1 MLDETFTQL
10 NGLNLYAYCYNNPVM
25 MTDPDGA
32 FALTWWQK
40 LLIGLAFITLGA
52 IATALSGGSFAAA
65 FVCGLS
71 VAVKSA
77 VTGAI
82 VGAVMG
88 GLTSAFSGGNVLEGT
103 ASGLMNGLFDGFM
116 WGGITAGVSNV
127 IKPGSFCFI
136 AGTKVL
142 TDSGQ
147 KNIEDIEVGDQ
158 VLAYD
163 EETGVT
169 AYKPVL
175 HLFRNTTK
183 EWCTVSI
190 RGAEGE
196 LYEITSTPGHKYFVP
211 ENRVRKDSRAP
222 EHASYAGL
230 SEKWVSACDL
240 KCGDKVLLSDGTLCE
255 VEGVTLKQ
263 LETPETTYNL
273 EVADFHTYYV
283 SDACVLVH
291 NECWGTTRRK
301 YWRQQANNPVNTG
314 KYEISNFNIS
324 RMSKGKAPIGY
335 DGRSVE
341 LHHIY
346 GKHYDMNSFVQLT
359 RSEHIA
365 FHKMYGYK
373 TFPNIFG
380 GG

>member
-1 MLDETFTQL
+1 M
-10 NGLNLYAYCYNNPVM
+10 
-25 MTDPDGA
+25 
-32 FALTWWQK
+32 
-40 LLIGLAFITLGA
+40 
-52 IATALSGGSFAAA
+52 
-65 FVCGLS
+65 
-71 VAVKSA
+71 KSA

-255 VEGVTLKQ
+255 VEGVSCKKLS
-263 LETPETTYNL
+263 EPETTYNL
-273 EVADFHTYYV
+273 EVADFHTYCV

-291 NECWGTTRRK
+291 NADSCSNPGGRHGGEVHRNKVESVRTDLTKKGWSVSLKESRVMVKGGRYRYPDLIATKNGQTRFYQIGRTTASGK
-301 YWRQQANNPVNTG
+301 PVAR
-314 KYEISNFNIS
+314 EI
-324 RMSKGKAPIGY
+324 RALRDLG
-335 DGRSVE
+335 E
-341 LHHIY
+341 
-346 GKHYDMNSFVQLT
+346 
-359 RSEHIA
+359 IA
-365 FHKMYGYK
+365 K
-373 TFPNIFG
+373 TFFIPYM
-380 GG
+380 

>member
-1 MLDETFTQL
+1 MKDRGEEAETF
-10 NGLNLYAYCYNNPVM
+10 
-25 MTDPDGA
+25 DR
-32 FALTWWQK
+32 
-40 LLIGLAFITLGA
+40 LIGRMAQGETDAVRAFFDRYGRL
-52 IATALSGGSFAAA
+52 LYAAA

-240 KCGDKVLLSDGTLCE
+240 KHGDKVLLSDGTLCE
-255 VEGVTLKQ
+255 VERVFCKKLS
-263 LETPETTYNL
+263 EPETTYNL

-291 NECWGTTRRK
+291 NADCGGQLRF
-301 YWRQQANNPVNTG
+301 ANRGSTGRTQPNSLVEKLAMEQVRSNPLDGANVLSKIKLSDKRWVAKNAKNCEVGNSYNKNT
-314 KYEISNFNIS
+314 F
-324 RMSKGKAPIGY
+324 
-335 DGRSVE
+335 
-341 LHHIY
+341 
-346 GKHYDMNSFVQLT
+346 
-359 RSEHIA
+359 
-365 FHKMYGYK
+365 
-373 TFPNIFG
+373 
-380 GG
+380 

>member
-1 MLDETFTQL
+1 M
-10 NGLNLYAYCYNNPVM
+10 GV
-25 MTDPDGA
+25 
-32 FALTWWQK
+32 AL
-40 LLIGLAFITLGA
+40 
-52 IATALSGGSFAAA
+52 
-65 FVCGLS
+65 
-71 VAVKSA
+71 
-77 VTGAI
+77 
-82 VGAVMG
+82 
-88 GLTSAFSGGNVLEGT
+88 
-103 ASGLMNGLFDGFM
+103 
-116 WGGITAGVSNV
+116 
-127 IKPGSFCFI
+127 
-136 AGTKVL
+136 
-142 TDSGQ
+142 
-147 KNIEDIEVGDQ
+147 
-158 VLAYD
+158 
-163 EETGVT
+163 
-169 AYKPVL
+169 
-175 HLFRNTTK
+175 
-183 EWCTVSI
+183 
-190 RGAEGE
+190 
-196 LYEITSTPGHKYFVP
+196 
-211 ENRVRKDSRAP
+211 RKDSRAL

-240 KCGDKVLLSDGTLCE
+240 KHGDKVLLSDGTLCE
-255 VEGVTLKQ
+255 VEGVSCKKLS
-263 LETPETTYNL
+263 EPETTYNL

>member
-1 MLDETFTQL
+1 
-10 NGLNLYAYCYNNPVM
+10 
-25 MTDPDGA
+25 
-32 FALTWWQK
+32 
-40 LLIGLAFITLGA
+40 
-52 IATALSGGSFAAA
+52 
-65 FVCGLS
+65 
-71 VAVKSA
+71 
-77 VTGAI
+77 
-82 VGAVMG
+82 
-88 GLTSAFSGGNVLEGT
+88 
-103 ASGLMNGLFDGFM
+103 MNGLFDGFM

-127 IKPGSFCFI
+127 VKPGSFCFI

-147 KNIEDIEVGDQ
+147 KNIEDIEVGDY

-183 EWCTVSI
+183 EWCTVSV
-190 RGAEGE
+190 RGNDGE

-211 ENRVRKDSRAP
+211 SNRVRKDSRAL

-240 KCGDKVLLSDGTLCE
+240 KHGDKVLLSDGTLCE

-291 NECWGTTRRK
+291 NNKCHELGKQGEEYIARTRGLSKNTMLRNDLGIPDFFDDANHLLIESKNVARQSFTGQLQRYLTYAQSHGMSMELYVRQGTK
-301 YWRQQANNPVNTG
+301 LSNNLLASG
-314 KYEISNFNIS
+314 IKIMRF
-324 RMSKGKAPIGY
+324 AW
-335 DGRSVE
+335 
-341 LHHIY
+341 
-346 GKHYDMNSFVQLT
+346 
-359 RSEHIA
+359 
-365 FHKMYGYK
+365 
-373 TFPNIFG
+373 
-380 GG
+380 

>member
-1 MLDETFTQL
+1 M
-10 NGLNLYAYCYNNPVM
+10 
-25 MTDPDGA
+25 
-32 FALTWWQK
+32 
-40 LLIGLAFITLGA
+40 LIGLAFITLGA

-71 VAVKSA
+71 VAMKSA

-88 GLTSAFSGGNVLEGT
+88 GLTSAFSDGNVLEGT
-103 ASGLMNGLFDGFM
+103 ASGLMNGLIDGFM

-169 AYKPVL
+169 SYKPVL

-183 EWCTVSI
+183 EWYHIQAANEEIICTGEHPFYVIGKGFIKASELNCCDKLLNANGAVVSI
-190 RGAEGE
+190 DC
-196 LYEITSTPGHKYFVP
+196 V
-211 ENRVRKDSRAP
+211 
-222 EHASYAGL
+222 
-230 SEKWVSACDL
+230 WV
-240 KCGDKVLLSDGTLCE
+240 E
-255 VEGVTLKQ
+255 R
-263 LETPETTYNL
+263 LETEQTTYNF

-283 SDACVLVH
+283 SELHILVH
-291 NECWGTTRRK
+291 NRCRITEQVPKRPDRITGYTK
-301 YWRQQANNPVNTG
+301 HGLQQALGRDGHGVSPKGILDAFRNPKNVVYDAGRDTFKFIGQRSITVLNHEG
-314 KYEISNFNIS
+314 KIVT
-324 RMSKGKAPIGY
+324 A
-335 DGRSVE
+335 
-341 LHHIY
+341 
-346 GKHYDMNSFVQLT
+346 
-359 RSEHIA
+359 IA
-365 FHKMYGYK
+365 KSSIFWR
-373 TFPNIFG
+373 FP
-380 GG
+380 

>member
-1 MLDETFTQL
+1 M
-10 NGLNLYAYCYNNPVM
+10 
-25 MTDPDGA
+25 
-32 FALTWWQK
+32 
-40 LLIGLAFITLGA
+40 
-52 IATALSGGSFAAA
+52 
-65 FVCGLS
+65 
-71 VAVKSA
+71 KSA

-103 ASGLMNGLFDGFM
+103 ASGFADGFFDGFM
-116 WGGITAGVSNV
+116 WGGITAGMSNV
-127 IKPGSFCFI
+127 VKPGSLCFI

-196 LYEITSTPGHKYFVP
+196 LYEITSTPGHKYFIP
-211 ENRVRKDSRAP
+211 GNRVRKDSRAP

-240 KCGDKVLLSDGTLCE
+240 KHGDKVLLSDGTLCE
-255 VEGVTLKQ
+255 VERVSCKKLS
-263 LETPETTYNL
+263 EPETTYNL

-291 NECWGTTRRK
+291 NLDCGT
-301 YWRQQANNPVNTG
+301 G
-314 KYEISNFNIS
+314 S
-324 RMSKGKAPIGY
+324 Y
-335 DGRSVE
+335 DIEFKS
-341 LHHIY
+341 
-346 GKHYDMNSFVQLT
+346 GKHYIGKGPVRRMNQSARRIVRRFGDDVVSKHWEMAENSRKAFMQEALWMQDASS
-359 RSEHIA
+359 RGISLYNKIA
-365 FHKMYGYK
+365 SPGFKMLGIK
-373 TFPNIFG
+373 WIR
-380 GG
+380 